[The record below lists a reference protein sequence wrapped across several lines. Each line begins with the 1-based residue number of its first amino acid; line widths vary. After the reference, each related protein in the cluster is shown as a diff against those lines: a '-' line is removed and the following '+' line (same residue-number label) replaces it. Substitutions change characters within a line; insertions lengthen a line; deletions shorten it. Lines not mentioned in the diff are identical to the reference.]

1 MKNLKCEVWWD
12 DFDDTNQEDVNA
24 KIYFEKN
31 IKSYISIFKHLPL
44 NGLYLSN
51 DIYDPAKIDSI
62 VFDGINNKIIVNIEW
77 K

>member
-12 DFDDTNQEDVNA
+12 DFDDRHKEDVNA

-31 IKSYISIFKHLPL
+31 IIAYIQMFKHLPL
-44 NGLYLSN
+44 CDLYISN
-51 DIYDPAKIDSI
+51 DIYDPAKIDNI